1 MNIFVSTKETQGY
14 RKNDF
19 CFVPENE
26 PVRFGSI
33 ECDHSADGKCGCKR
47 SLVGAYCRTAT
58 TTFKVVNTPMSK
70 RNFVERML
78 QSSRD
83 GGWPIDTNKELYSA
97 VYDDI
102 QEILKIAEYFNDG
115 DILERRGRKIQTRQ
129 RRS

>member
-1 MNIFVSTKETQGY
+1 MNIFVSTKETQGH

-19 CFVPENE
+19 CFVPDNE
-26 PVRFGSI
+26 PVLFGFA
-33 ECDHSADGKCGCKR
+33 CDCESVDGKCGCKR
-47 SLVGAYCRTAT
+47 SLVGAYCHTAT
-58 TTFKVVNTPMSK
+58 TTFKIVNTPMSK
-70 RNFVERML
+70 RDYVERMI

-83 GGWPIDTNKELYSA
+83 AGWPIDKNKELYSA

-129 RRS
+129 RIS

>member
-1 MNIFVSTKETQGY
+1 MNIFVSTKETQGH

-26 PVRFGSI
+26 PVLFGS
-33 ECDHSADGKCGCKR
+33 ECDQSVDGKCGCKR

-70 RNFVERML
+70 DDYVERML

-83 GGWPIDTNKELYSA
+83 GGWPIDTNKEFYSA
-97 VYDDI
+97 VYENI
-102 QEILKIAEYFNDG
+102 QEILKIADYFNDG
-115 DILERRGRKIQTRQ
+115 DILERRGSKIKTRQ
-129 RRS
+129 RVS